1 MHGGTEVSAL
11 VLRKADYRDYDR
23 MVTLLTREN
32 GLIDAVARGCR
43 RPKSELM
50 NAAEPFVC
58 GQYHVFRL
66 HERYTIDQVKIT
78 EGFFELR
85 QDYDRLM
92 TAARWMRLLEK
103 VSVHEQPNPGLFD
116 MALVALAYLARSE
129 IDHELLDLMFLMK
142 VCFFTGIA
150 PCADKCCVCG
160 KSAEDVKLGFS
171 ASRGGCACGVCASGA
186 RPLGE
191 GARRILMK
199 APRTPFRA
207 VEKLVGH
214 PDINEAH
221 ARMKEYIAAQI
232 SEEFDIL

>member
-1 MHGGTEVSAL
+1 MTGGVEVSAL

-23 MVTLLTREN
+23 MVTLLTRER
-32 GLIDAVARGCR
+32 GLVDAVARGCR

-58 GQYHVFRL
+58 GQYHLFSM

-85 QDYDRLM
+85 SDYDRLM
-92 TAARWMRLLEK
+92 VGARWLKMLEK
-103 VSVHEQPNPGLFD
+103 VCVHEQPNPGMFD
-116 MALVALAYLARSE
+116 MALTAITYLAHSDIE
-129 IDHELLDLMFLMK
+129 TDLLDFMFLMK
-142 VCFFTGIA
+142 LCFFTGIP

-160 KSAEDVKLGFS
+160 KSAEEVTLRFS
-171 ASRGGCACGVCASGA
+171 ALRGGCVCVRCAENA
-186 RPLGE
+186 RVLSE

-199 APRTPFRA
+199 APRTPYKA

-214 PDINEAH
+214 PDWPEAY
-221 ARMKEYIAAQI
+221 ARMQEYIKIQV
-232 SEEFDIL
+232 FDE